1 MRIRRPWPCGL
12 SFSDGSSGHSM
23 VFARQCVTSI
33 VLFFVPV
40 LQMRK
45 LVCIKL
51 VQLQHRFRM
60 LSVCPGACG
69 RCGLEHGCVR

>member
-33 VLFFVPV
+33 AWHGFYFLSLFY
-40 LQMRK
+40 K
-45 LVCIKL
+45 
-51 VQLQHRFRM
+51 
-60 LSVCPGACG
+60 
-69 RCGLEHGCVR
+69 